1 MHWSRRPNVLIFVTK
16 LNPKIIFIM
25 KLMKFFFTLILVCS
39 LAFACKSDKKEA
51 AVDAVEEAAE
61 ETSDAASEAATTVE
75 EGAEATSAEAEE
87 AVDNAEEA
95 AEEAVEEVAEKKITV
110 VFPKDTKLQNETKDA
125 IKELVEGHPEIE
137 AHFHSAYGFAV
148 YPKIT
153 KGGLGIGGAG
163 GPGLVFDDKTVI
175 GESKLAQATFG
186 LQAGGQQ
193 YMEVI
198 FFEDQPALDRFTAG
212 KVKFSGQA
220 SAVALKDGASVDID
234 YQDGVAIFT
243 KTIGGLMAEASVG
256 GQSFKYKPGVN

>member
-1 MHWSRRPNVLIFVTK
+1 
-16 LNPKIIFIM
+16 M
-25 KLMKFFFTLILVCS
+25 KLMKIFFTLILVCS
-39 LAFACKSDKKEA
+39 LAFSCKSDKKEA
-51 AVDAVEEAAE
+51 AVDAVEEATE
-61 ETSDAASEAATTVE
+61 ETD
-75 EGAEATSAEAEE
+75 E
-87 AVDNAEEA
+87 AVSETT
-95 AEEAVEEVAEKKITV
+95 EAVEEGTEAASEETTEAVEEAGEAVEEAGEAIAEKKITV
-110 VFPKDTKLQNETKDA
+110 VFPKDTKLQDETKEA
-125 IKELVEGHPEIE
+125 MKELVAGNPEIE

-148 YPKIT
+148 FHKIT
-153 KGGLGIGGAG
+153 KAGLGIGGAG
-163 GPGLVFDDKTVI
+163 GAGLVFDDKTVI

-198 FFEDQPALDRFTAG
+198 FFEDQPALDRFTKG

-256 GQSFKYKPGVN
+256 GQSFKYKPGIN

>member
-1 MHWSRRPNVLIFVTK
+1 
-16 LNPKIIFIM
+16 M
-25 KLMKFFFTLILVCS
+25 KLLFTVMLVS
-39 LAFACKSDKKEA
+39 AIAFSCKSDKKEA

-61 ETSDAASEAATTVE
+61 DTDEAVSETADAVE
-75 EGAEATSAEAEE
+75 EGAETTSEEAPEAAETADE
-87 AVDNAEEA
+87 AVD
-95 AEEAVEEVAEKKITV
+95 EAVEEVTEAAPAEKKITV
-110 VFPKDTKLQNETKDA
+110 VFPKDTKLQGEVKEA
-125 IKELVEGHPEIE
+125 IKHFVDGNPELE

-148 YPKIT
+148 FPEIT
-153 KGGLGIGGAG
+153 KAGLGIGGAG
-163 GPGLVFDDKTVI
+163 GKGLVFDNKTVI
-175 GESKLAQATFG
+175 GQSKLAQATFG

-220 SAVALKDGASVDID
+220 SAVALKDGASADID

-256 GQSFKYKPGVN
+256 GQSFKYKPGIN

>member
-1 MHWSRRPNVLIFVTK
+1 M
-16 LNPKIIFIM
+16 
-25 KLMKFFFTLILVCS
+25 LVS
-39 LAFACKSDKKEA
+39 AIAFSCKSDKKEE

-61 ETSDAASEAATTVE
+61 DTGEAVSESADAVE
-75 EGAEATSAEAEE
+75 QGEEATSEE
-87 AVDNAEEA
+87 APEA
-95 AEEAVEEVAEKKITV
+95 AETADEAVEEGTESAPAEKKITV
-110 VFPKDTKLQNETKDA
+110 VFPKDTKLQGEVKEA
-125 IKELVEGHPEIE
+125 IKHFVDGNPELE

-148 YPKIT
+148 FPEIT
-153 KGGLGIGGAG
+153 KAGLGIGGAG
-163 GPGLVFDDKTVI
+163 GKGLVFDNKTVV
-175 GESKLAQATFG
+175 GQSNLAQATFG

-220 SAVALKDGASVDID
+220 SAVALKDGASIDID

-256 GQSFKYKPGVN
+256 GQSFKYKPGIN

>member
-1 MHWSRRPNVLIFVTK
+1 
-16 LNPKIIFIM
+16 M
-25 KLMKFFFTLILVCS
+25 KLMKLLFTLMLVS
-39 LAFACKSDKKEA
+39 AISFSCKSDKKEA

-61 ETSDAASEAATTVE
+61 DTGEAVSEAAEDTE
-75 EGAEATSAEAEE
+75 EGAEATSEE
-87 AVDNAEEA
+87 ATEAAETTEEA
-95 AEEAVEEVAEKKITV
+95 AEEAGEVVEEKKVTV
-110 VFPKDTKLQNETKDA
+110 VFPKDTKLQDETKEAMKALLDGNPD
-125 IKELVEGHPEIE
+125 IK

-148 YPKIT
+148 FPKIT

-163 GPGLVFDDKTVI
+163 GHGLVFDNKTVI

-256 GQSFKYKPGVN
+256 GQSFKYKPGIN

>member
-1 MHWSRRPNVLIFVTK
+1 
-16 LNPKIIFIM
+16 M
-25 KLMKFFFTLILVCS
+25 KLMKIIFTMILVCS
-39 LAFACKSDKKEA
+39 LAFSCKSDKKEA

-61 ETSDAASEAATTVE
+61 ESGETVSEESSEAVE
-75 EGAEATSAEAEE
+75 EDAEATSEGDIET
-87 AVDNAEEA
+87 D
-95 AEEAVEEVAEKKITV
+95 EAVEEAGEVVAEKSITV
-110 VFPKDTKLQNETKDA
+110 IFPKDSKLQNETKDA
-125 IKELVEGHPEIE
+125 IKELIDGNPEIE

-148 YPKIT
+148 FHKIT

-163 GPGLVFDDKTVI
+163 GHGLVFDDKTVI

-198 FFEDQPALDRFTAG
+198 FFEDQPALNRFTEG
-212 KVKFSGQA
+212 KIKFSGQA

-243 KTIGGLMAEASVG
+243 KSIGGLMAEASVG
-256 GQSFKYKPGVN
+256 GQSFKYKPGIK

>member
-1 MHWSRRPNVLIFVTK
+1 
-16 LNPKIIFIM
+16 M
-25 KLMKFFFTLILVCS
+25 KLMKLLFTVMLVS
-39 LAFACKSDKKEA
+39 AIAFSCKSEKKEA
-51 AVDAVEEAAE
+51 GDAMDAAVEETTEAAEYAGEAAEDTAEAAKEGAEEMSEDAAEGADAVE
-61 ETSDAASEAATTVE
+61 DPVE
-75 EGAEATSAEAEE
+75 K
-87 AVDNAEEA
+87 
-95 AEEAVEEVAEKKITV
+95 VAEKKITV
-110 VFPKDTKLQNETKDA
+110 VFPKDTKLQDETKEA
-125 IKELVEGHPEIE
+125 IKSLVDGHPEIE
-137 AHFHSAYGFAV
+137 SHFHSAYGFAV
-148 YPKIT
+148 FPKIT

-163 GPGLVFDDKTVI
+163 GKGLVFDNKTVI

-243 KTIGGLMAEASVG
+243 KTLGGLMAEASVG
-256 GQSFKYKPGVN
+256 GQGFKYKPGIK